1 MESKITTKS
10 PQKKEI
16 KNRKINI
23 DLQQDYQQAKANLER
38 QKNYDRIAR
47 ITLIVFFI
55 FVIIAFFVSLETK

>member
-47 ITLIVFFI
+47 IALIVFFI
-55 FVIIAFFVSLETK
+55 FTIIAFFVSLETK